1 MNGVSWSDRVLSKA
15 KRNRLL
21 KPDIII
27 QASVGAR
34 SEFSRVEGAMAA
46 VRKWQFKAKFRANT
60 YGWRASSLAIS
71 RLKEA
76 ASEIRSVAKSDPV
89 VAGDGAVSLM
99 ERIWPA
105 FQGIDTSSGALGA
118 AVFRTINEL
127 IPILAV
133 APADHTARSKWLERL
148 FEAVQNDGVEYLAPL
163 EDRWGEIAQYPDLID
178 EYADR
183 MIGMVRRAWADHQTF
198 QHVIGTSICL
208 SCLLEAG
215 RYDELQELL
224 ATPRM
229 KFWSWNRFGA
239 EALVRQGLWE
249 AAIAFAEAARNSTNP
264 GFSEISIDR
273 FCEKLLIE
281 RGRSDEAYRRYGLRG
296 ASGTTNLSVYR
307 SLVRAYPDRDRRQ
320 MLLDLIETRGD
331 KGKWFAAAKDSGFLD
346 IAVECAAAHG
356 ADPSTLVRAARD
368 FCGKEPKFAA
378 SVALLALSSFLAG
391 GGYDP
396 SVSEVDD
403 AVKHLLTASREVD
416 SVDWALGEL
425 GKLAGWQC
433 AAGREP
439 FQHAVKA
446 AVSR

>member
-1 MNGVSWSDRVLSKA
+1 VKGVSWSDRVLSKA
-15 KRNRLL
+15 ERNRLL

-76 ASEIRSVAKSDPV
+76 ACEIRSVAKSDPV
-89 VAGDGAVSLM
+89 AAGDGAVSLM

-133 APADHTARSKWLERL
+133 APADHTTRSKWLERL

-208 SCLLEAG
+208 PVVPTGSRPLRRTSRTAGHATDEVLVLEPIRRRG
-215 RYDELQELL
+215 
-224 ATPRM
+224 
-229 KFWSWNRFGA
+229 SG
-239 EALVRQGLWE
+239 
-249 AAIAFAEAARNSTNP
+249 SP
-264 GFSEISIDR
+264 GIVGS
-273 FCEKLLIE
+273 
-281 RGRSDEAYRRYGLRG
+281 
-296 ASGTTNLSVYR
+296 
-307 SLVRAYPDRDRRQ
+307 RDRVRRSRTQ
-320 MLLDLIETRGD
+320 QHKSWLLRNIHR
-331 KGKWFAAAKDSGFLD
+331 
-346 IAVECAAAHG
+346 
-356 ADPSTLVRAARD
+356 
-368 FCGKEPKFAA
+368 
-378 SVALLALSSFLAG
+378 SVL
-391 GGYDP
+391 
-396 SVSEVDD
+396 
-403 AVKHLLTASREVD
+403 
-416 SVDWALGEL
+416 
-425 GKLAGWQC
+425 
-433 AAGREP
+433 
-439 FQHAVKA
+439 
-446 AVSR
+446 